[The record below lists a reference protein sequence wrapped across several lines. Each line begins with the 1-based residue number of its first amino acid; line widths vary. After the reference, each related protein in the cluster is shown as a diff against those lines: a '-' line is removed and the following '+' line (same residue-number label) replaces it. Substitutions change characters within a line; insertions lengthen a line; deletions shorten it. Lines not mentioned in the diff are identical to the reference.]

1 MVNAATPFWEFL
13 LFVIRQCDQTKRMS
27 DDFYGPFDQECFCD
41 EFNRGRKSDYRTVF
55 HQDRDR
61 IMFSPAFRR
70 LQAKTQVFQAGEYD
84 FYRTR
89 LTHSLEVSRIAESIA
104 IWLRG
109 ANPEVRVDTQL
120 LEAISLAHDIGH
132 PPFGHAGERVL
143 NELMNEFGGFEGNAQ
158 TLRILTRT
166 IYSRTK
172 GRNGMSP
179 SRALLDGVLK
189 YKRLYRDKG
198 DETNHFIYD
207 DQEEILT
214 FCFGEGDLAKKLDSP
229 DVNRFQSLECQIM
242 DLADDIAYSCFDI
255 VDGVKARFLSRE
267 KLEAW
272 RESKGGELEP
282 LQGKYLDELI
292 DMIKKNKLQP
302 LMNGVIGDL
311 IQSASVKPGENFMTS
326 RTHRHSYQLQRND
339 TARARIKLQKTLC
352 RELVFGSSALQQI
365 EYKGGQILRGL
376 AQTLFDN
383 YLGKEQQTVSGVKR
397 ETPRQL
403 VLISSEVHG
412 IVCEIPNLKD
422 RARLLCDH
430 LSGMTDAYALRSYKR
445 LFDPDYGSISE
456 LI

>member
-1 MVNAATPFWEFL
+1 
-13 LFVIRQCDQTKRMS
+13 MS
-27 DDFYGPFDQECFCD
+27 DDFYGVYDRECFGD
-41 EFNRGRKSDYRTVF
+41 AFNGPRKADYRSVY

-104 IWLRG
+104 IWLRS
-109 ANPEVRVDTQL
+109 AHPEVRVDAHL

-132 PPFGHAGERVL
+132 PPFGHAGERALNVL
-143 NELMNEFGGFEGNAQ
+143 MEEYGGFEGNAQ

-189 YKRLYRDKG
+189 YKRLYRNRG

-207 DQEEILT
+207 DQAAILE
-214 FCFGEGDLAKKLDSP
+214 FCFGAGDLAGKLAST
-229 DVNRFQSLECQIM
+229 DVNGFQSLECQIM

-255 VDGVKARFLSRE
+255 VDGVKARFLSPD
-267 KLEAW
+267 KLQAW
-272 RESKGGELEP
+272 GDGKGDKLDP
-282 LQGKYLDELI
+282 LQKNHLDQLI

-311 IQSASVKPGENFMTS
+311 IQSASVQPEENFMTT
-326 RTHRHSYQLQRND
+326 RTHRHGYQLQRKE
-339 TARARIKLQKTLC
+339 TARARIRLHKTLC

-365 EYKGGQILRGL
+365 EFKGGQILGRL

-383 YLGKEQQTVSGVKR
+383 YLGKASRPV
-397 ETPRQL
+397 

-412 IVCEIPNLKD
+412 IICETENLTE
-422 RARLLCDH
+422 RARLLCDY

-445 LFDPDYGSISE
+445 LFDPDFGSISE